1 MSLYRAYRRLVLI
14 VLLGRT
20 VRVPENNLL
29 LRCFQYLC
37 PRTVPYGA
45 FCWNEQ
51 CQNCRVQWRGGPD
64 GPTRIGLSCKLMV
77 QEGMEILDL
86 APELER
92 SMGRVLPMAKDQAHR

>member
-1 MSLYRAYRRLVLI
+1 MSLYRAYHRLVRV
-14 VLLGRT
+14 VLQGRV

-51 CQNCRVQWRGGPD
+51 CQNCRVQWRSGP
-64 GPTRIGLSCKLMV
+64 GSPARIGLSCKLMV
-77 QEGMEILDL
+77 QEGMEVLDL
-86 APELER
+86 APELQLL
-92 SMGRVLPMAKDQAHR
+92 MARVLPAANDRTHG